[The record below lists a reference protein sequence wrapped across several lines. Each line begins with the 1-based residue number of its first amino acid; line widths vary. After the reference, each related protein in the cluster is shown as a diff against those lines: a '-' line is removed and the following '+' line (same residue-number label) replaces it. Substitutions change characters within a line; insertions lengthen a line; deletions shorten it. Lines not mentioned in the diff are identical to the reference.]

1 MPTGDG
7 PTNPAGYLCRHLAP
21 ARRDLQTGSGGGASG
36 SPDDRHPGPCF
47 AHHRLGERSS
57 GIPGRLALSLP
68 PLKWFE
74 RVLDLGVDL
83 ASLTPAILIASSTLP
98 GPPLRD
104 PADRIIATTAR
115 DGGYRLMTRD
125 QPLLDF
131 AADGQVAAIAC

>member
-1 MPTGDG
+1 MT
-7 PTNPAGYLCRHLAP
+7 
-21 ARRDLQTGSGGGASG
+21 ARPILLDTCAVIWLQQGATFKPEAEAALQEAQTIG
-36 SPDDRHPGPCF
+36 TQVLVSPITAWEIG
-47 AHHRLGERSS
+47 RLVSR
-57 GIPGRLALSLP
+57 GRLALSLP